1 MRCKNK
7 PAYIV
12 TLLNMEGNIFINGEI
27 GVSVHLVDVV
37 KQVQGQRFAT
47 SFNVHINSV
56 GGVVDVGFDIYNYL
70 KSLPVPI
77 TTIGTGVVASI
88 ATVIFMAGSERK
100 LRKNTEFMIHLP
112 SGSVSGTSS
121 DIEAYS
127 ELIKKYDKKLIDF
140 YVDVTGL
147 QKEAIEPF
155 LKNETWLTI
164 DDAFDFKFVTEM
176 EIDFPMVAKAVY
188 NLNTNTNMTN
198 LTNEDKSWIEQ
209 KFDAILNKFG
219 AKKVQNIVLQD
230 STGVELEF
238 PEVAD
243 GEEPAIK
250 STVLVAGEKA
260 NGEYIMPDGSTYVCV
275 DGLLEE
281 IKPMEEEAEDVDAMK
296 LELDALRKEKAE
308 MTTALAEQ
316 TELVNSVKKE
326 VLALKKT
333 ITSKATIDAKS
344 DGKKD
349 EDADTLREGQKA
361 LNNLLKSKR
370 K

>member
-1 MRCKNK
+1 
-7 PAYIV
+7 
-12 TLLNMEGNIFINGEI
+12 MEGNIFINGEI

-198 LTNEDKSWIEQ
+198 LTIEDKSWIEQ
-209 KFDAILNKFG
+209 KFDAILSKFS
-219 AKKVQNIVLQD
+219 KKVQNIVLQD
-230 STGVELEF
+230 ANGVELEF
-238 PEVAD
+238 PEVAE
-243 GEEPAIK
+243 GEEPAIESK
-250 STVLVAGEKA
+250 VLVAGEPA
-260 NGEYIMPDGSTYVCV
+260 NGEYIMPDGSTYVCA
-275 DGLLEE
+275 DGMLKE

-296 LELDALRKEKAE
+296 LELETLRKEKAE
-308 MTTALAEQ
+308 LTTSLLEA
-316 TELVNSVKKE
+316 NSNIDAIKTE
-326 VLALKKT
+326 VLNLKKS
-333 ITSKATIDAKS
+333 ITSKATIDAKT

-349 EDADTLREGQKA
+349 EDADDVSPAKKA

>member
-1 MRCKNK
+1 
-7 PAYIV
+7 
-12 TLLNMEGNIFINGEI
+12 MEGNIFINGEI
-27 GVSVHLVDVV
+27 GVNVHLVDVV
-37 KQVQGQRFAT
+37 KQVQGQFGVT
-47 SFNVHINSV
+47 HYNVYINSI
-56 GGVVDVGFDIYNYL
+56 GGGVDVGFDIYNYL

-140 YVDVTGL
+140 YVETTGL

-155 LKNETWLTI
+155 LKNETWLSI
-164 DDAFDFKFVTEM
+164 DDAFDFKFITEM
-176 EIDFPMVAKAVY
+176 EIDFPFVAKAVY
-188 NLNTNTNMTN
+188 NLNTDTNMTN

-209 KFDAILNKFG
+209 KFDAILAKFS
-219 AKKVQNIVLQD
+219 KKPTNIMLQD
-230 STGVELEF
+230 ANGVELEF

-243 GEEPAIK
+243 GEEPAIDSK
-250 STVLVAGEKA
+250 VLVDGEPA
-260 NGEYIMPDGSTYVCV
+260 NGEYLMPDGSTYVCV
-275 DGLLEE
+275 EGYLKE
-281 IKPMEEEAEDVDAMK
+281 IKMPEDNAED
-296 LELDALRKEKAE
+296 LEALKSEVETLRKEKAE
-308 MTTALAEQ
+308 LTTALAEK
-316 TELVNSVKKE
+316 TSVFDAMTQE
-326 VLALKKT
+326 VKDLKKT

-349 EDADTLREGQKA
+349 EPGDDLNPAQKA
-361 LNNLLKSKR
+361 LNNLKSKR

>member
-1 MRCKNK
+1 
-7 PAYIV
+7 
-12 TLLNMEGNIFINGEI
+12 MEGNIFINGEI
-27 GVSVHLVDVV
+27 GVNVHLVDVV
-37 KQVQGQRFAT
+37 KQVQGHYGAT
-47 SFNVHINSV
+47 SFNVYINSV

-70 KSLPVPI
+70 KSLPVPV

-176 EIDFPMVAKAVY
+176 EIDFPMVAKALY

-198 LTNEDKSWIEQ
+198 LTNEDKSWLEKQ
-209 KFDAILNKFG
+209 FDAVLALAKFG
-219 AKKVQNIVLQD
+219 KKPTNIMLQD
-230 STGVELEF
+230 ANGVELEF

-243 GEEPAIK
+243 GEEPSIDSK
-250 STVLVAGEKA
+250 VLVDGEPA
-260 NGEYIMPDGSTYVCV
+260 NGEYLMPDGSTYVCV
-275 DGLLEE
+275 EGYLKE
-281 IKPMEEEAEDVDAMK
+281 IKVAEEDAED
-296 LELDALRKEKAE
+296 LEALKSELETLRKEKAE
-308 MTTALAEQ
+308 LTTALAEK
-316 TELVNSVKKE
+316 TSVFDAMTQE
-326 VLALKKT
+326 VKDLKKT

-349 EDADTLREGQKA
+349 EPGDDLNPAQKA
-361 LNNLLKSKR
+361 LNNLKSKR